1 MLNTYGIEKGDSALV
16 TSTLRKNG
24 ELRMVLAALSQ
35 KYPDF
40 MEIPDDDPL
49 RQMAEKLF
57 QENRKSVPET
67 QIDTVELNMEQVEK
81 WLKLGYT
88 KTQIAK
94 KLVVSVR
101 QLNKGIR
108 QHKELKDL

>member
-1 MLNTYGIEKGDSALV
+1 MV

-24 ELRMVLAALSQ
+24 KLRMVLAELSQ

-49 RQMAEKLF
+49 KRMAEKLF

-88 KTQIAK
+88 KTKIAK
-94 KLVVSVR
+94 KLVVSVN
-101 QLNKGIR
+101 QLNKGIKR
-108 QHKELKDL
+108 YKESKGL

>member
-1 MLNTYGIEKGDSALV
+1 
-16 TSTLRKNG
+16 
-24 ELRMVLAALSQ
+24 MVLAELSQ

-67 QIDTVELNMEQVEK
+67 QIDTVELNIEQVEK

-88 KTQIAK
+88 KTKIAK
-94 KLVVSVR
+94 KLVVSVH
-101 QLNKGIR
+101 QLNQGIKLY
-108 QHKELKDL
+108 KESRGL

>member
-1 MLNTYGIEKGDSALV
+1 
-16 TSTLRKNG
+16 
-24 ELRMVLAALSQ
+24 MVLAELSQ

-88 KTQIAK
+88 KTKIAK
-94 KLVVSVR
+94 KLVVSVN
-101 QLNKGIR
+101 QLNQGIKRYKESKG
-108 QHKELKDL
+108 L